1 MVSCSCPSSQVEHF
15 LAFQKAAATYW
26 EGYSRS
32 SSRAPLYPEP
42 SSFSKALYVVLI
54 GGNDVLKFRT
64 VEHGTLGPQ
73 SDALVAEMTLV
84 CQQFVEVQSFVYA
97 ISFESKFFVTFSD
110 LNFE

>member
-1 MVSCSCPSSQVEHF
+1 
-15 LAFQKAAATYW
+15 LDFQKSAAAYW
-26 EGYSRS
+26 EGYGGA

-73 SDALVAEMTLV
+73 SDALVADMTLV
-84 CQQFVEVQSFVYA
+84 YQHFVEVQSFAYG
-97 ISFESKFFVTFSD
+97 
-110 LNFE
+110 